1 MNITG
6 PARKRGRIIIKT
18 TITSGRGHTHE
29 GKGKGIYY
37 WPDSRKMM
45 DIQSKIKDEGKS
57 AVIYYDKDGG
67 TYSNEDLPAEL
78 KEKHFFPLQIKL

>member
-1 MNITG
+1 
-6 PARKRGRIIIKT
+6 
-18 TITSGRGHTHE
+18 
-29 GKGKGIYY
+29 
-37 WPDSRKMM
+37 MM